1 MHELSLA
8 VEVVRIVCDEAERH
22 GLGRIERYRL
32 EVGQLRAV
40 VPEML
45 STGLAVASHGTRAEG
60 AEVELVE
67 VAGRARCQA
76 CGLEFAAPDVLMVC
90 PGCGQFGG
98 EVLAGSE
105 LRVTE
110 IEGE

>member
-8 VEVVRIVCDEAERH
+8 AEVVRIICDEAERH
-22 GLGRIERYRL
+22 GLGRIERFRI

-45 STGLAVASHGTRAEG
+45 CTGLEVASQGTCAAG

-67 VAGRARCQA
+67 ISGRARCQA
-76 CGLEFAAPDVLMVC
+76 CGMEFAAPDVLMVC